1 LSRVLTDEGFDHI
14 PPQVGEIYYEPTDG
28 DVAHGIDLAI
38 AQQFLSEGREGWEAT
53 LDHLRR
59 LFDEIHPSDVP
70 EDMRVLIDERSVDLL
85 RAIEDLGEVTG
96 SLHVALSRE
105 DFDPDLRA
113 EPIEEMDLKEWAE
126 RTRAFLKELTPHA
139 PQLGDLQEAIEARIN
154 SLTSLLEP
162 GMKARVHGD
171 YHLGQVLHT
180 PRGWMIL
187 DFEGEPARTLEER
200 RAKQAPLKDVA
211 GMLRSFSYAVYA
223 VMFERATPDSEEWNK
238 IKPWARCW
246 EQLARERF
254 LGAYMTR
261 SHEGT
266 FLPPDVG
273 ELALL
278 LDFFEIDKALYEL
291 SYERSN
297 RPDWTRIPLEGLQH
311 VIERGVTG

>member
-1 LSRVLTDEGFDHI
+1 
-14 PPQVGEIYYEPTDG
+14 
-28 DVAHGIDLAI
+28 
-38 AQQFLSEGREGWEAT
+38 
-53 LDHLRR
+53 
-59 LFDEIHPSDVP
+59 
-70 EDMRVLIDERSVDLL
+70 
-85 RAIEDLGEVTG
+85 
-96 SLHVALSRE
+96 
-105 DFDPDLRA
+105 
-113 EPIEEMDLKEWAE
+113 
-126 RTRAFLKELTPHA
+126 
-139 PQLGDLQEAIEARIN
+139 
-154 SLTSLLEP
+154 
-162 GMKARVHGD
+162 
-171 YHLGQVLHT
+171 
-180 PRGWMIL
+180 
-187 DFEGEPARTLEER
+187 
-200 RAKQAPLKDVA
+200 
-211 GMLRSFSYAVYA
+211 MLRSFSYAVYA
-223 VMFERATPDSEEWNK
+223 VMFERATPDSEEWNE